1 MILPIVSQLNKAH
14 RQGSICR
21 ALGIS
26 RSGLHYAQRHRDR
39 PACDLR
45 TETLFKAVFAENQQ
59 TYGSRRMR
67 RVLTA
72 RGLRLGRYKVRK
84 LLKKFY
90 LKACWKRKFV
100 HTTDSKHG
108 LPVAENLLNRA
119 FTPQDLNQA
128 WTSDI
133 TYIRTRT
140 GWLYLA
146 VVMDLCSRRIIGWA
160 MAPHMRTE
168 LVCEALTMA
177 QGQRNPAAGVLLH
190 SDRGSQ
196 YASDAYQ
203 ALLAQ
208 HGIVCSM
215 SRKGNCWDNAP
226 MERFFLSLKME
237 RVWRRDY
244 ANQEEARR
252 DVADYLMTFYNQK
265 RLNSALG
272 YMSPAEFE
280 RQHRLKPAPVQA

>member
-84 LLKKFY
+84 LLKAFD

-177 QGQRNPAAGVLLH
+177 QGQRNPTAGVLLH

-265 RLNSALG
+265 RLSSTLG

>member
-84 LLKKFY
+84 LLKKFD
-90 LKACWKRKFV
+90 LKACWKRKCV

-146 VVMDLCSRRIIGWA
+146 MVMDLCSRRIIGWA

>member
-39 PACDLR
+39 LACDLR

-84 LLKKFY
+84 LLEKFD
-90 LKACWKRKFV
+90 LKACWKHKFV

>member
-84 LLKKFY
+84 LLKKFD

-226 MERFFLSLKME
+226 MERFFLSLKMG

>member
-14 RQGSICR
+14 RQGTICR
-21 ALGIS
+21 ALSIS
-26 RSGLHYAQRHRDR
+26 RSGLHYVHQHRDR
-39 PACDLR
+39 PVCDVR

-67 RVLTA
+67 HALIA
-72 RGLRLGRYKVRK
+72 HGLHLGRYKVRK
-84 LLKKFY
+84 LLKTFA
-90 LKACWKRKFV
+90 LKTCWKRKFV
-100 HTTDSKHG
+100 HTTDSKHE

-119 FTPQDLNQA
+119 FTPQALNQA

-133 TYIRTRT
+133 TYIRTRS

-168 LVCEALTMA
+168 LVCQALTMA

-196 YASDAYQ
+196 YASNAYQ

>member
-72 RGLRLGRYKVRK
+72 RGLHLGRYKVRK
-84 LLKKFY
+84 LLKAFD

-100 HTTDSKHG
+100 YTTDSKHG

>member
-84 LLKKFY
+84 LLKAFD

-100 HTTDSKHG
+100 YTTDSKHG

>member
-84 LLKKFY
+84 LLKAFD

-177 QGQRNPAAGVLLH
+177 QGQRNPTAGVLLH

>member
-1 MILPIVSQLNKAH
+1 
-14 RQGSICR
+14 
-21 ALGIS
+21 
-26 RSGLHYAQRHRDR
+26 
-39 PACDLR
+39 
-45 TETLFKAVFAENQQ
+45 
-59 TYGSRRMR
+59 
-67 RVLTA
+67 
-72 RGLRLGRYKVRK
+72 
-84 LLKKFY
+84 
-90 LKACWKRKFV
+90 
-100 HTTDSKHG
+100 
-108 LPVAENLLNRA
+108 
-119 FTPQDLNQA
+119 
-128 WTSDI
+128 
-133 TYIRTRT
+133 
-140 GWLYLA
+140 
-146 VVMDLCSRRIIGWA
+146 

-215 SRKGNCWDNAP
+215 SRKGNCWHNAP
-226 MERFFLSLKME
+226 MERFFLNLKME